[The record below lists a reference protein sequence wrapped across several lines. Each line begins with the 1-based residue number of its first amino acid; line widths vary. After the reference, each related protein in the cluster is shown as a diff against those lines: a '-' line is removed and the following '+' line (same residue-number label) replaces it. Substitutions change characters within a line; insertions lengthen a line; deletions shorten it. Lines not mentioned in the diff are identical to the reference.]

1 MNGPKY
7 LFCSKHQ
14 LLGHLVSAPL
24 VFFYVFSLMPLLS
37 FLTAPV
43 SSESPG
49 LSVSWTLFL
58 SLDFLTLTVS
68 AWTGVEP

>member
-1 MNGPKY
+1 MKDPKY

-14 LLGHLVSAPL
+14 LLRHLVSAPL
-24 VFFYVFSLMPLLS
+24 VLFLCVLPDATSLI
-37 FLTAPV
+37 LTALIN
-43 SSESPG
+43 SESPV